1 VLPGNDTG
9 PSPERFARELPALL
23 GAMPADRRPTRLAI
37 EPGRAIVARSGA
49 LVGRVLHVRDRGGRQ
64 VVLDTGMTELIRP
77 ALYGAR
83 HDVVALTSLG
93 RPVDG
98 SAADASW
105 EVARLEGPICESTD
119 HLGEHRLPPLQRG
132 DLVALLDAGAYGA
145 SLASTY
151 NGRPRPPQV
160 LIELDGSIRL
170 IRRRG
175 TTAALG

>member
-1 VLPGNDTG
+1 
-9 PSPERFARELPALL
+9 
-23 GAMPADRRPTRLAI
+23 
-37 EPGRAIVARSGA
+37 
-49 LVGRVLHVRDRGGRQ
+49 
-64 VVLDTGMTELIRP
+64 MTELIRP